1 MHLLCQVYYE
11 IWIIQSK
18 SGNLAT
24 MNRLQRIQNK
34 LKEQLTIVATN
45 PENFEEKW
53 RFTSSRIQLFSFVV
67 ILFMVSGILFTLLIS
82 TGIFSG
88 FTSKDDASIEREQLE
103 IQHKKIQLL
112 TNKIEAQERYI
123 QNISQIV
130 SGNILLDTVTSD
142 VPEMQKIILPKLDSK
157 ATKSEKELARKV
169 KS

>member
-1 MHLLCQVYYE
+1 
-11 IWIIQSK
+11 
-18 SGNLAT
+18 
-24 MNRLQRIQNK
+24 MNRLQNILNT

-53 RFTSSRIQLFSFVV
+53 RFTSSRIQLFSFGIVTF
-67 ILFMVSGILFTLLIS
+67 IASGILFTFIIS

-88 FTSKDDASIEREQLE
+88 FTSKDDASIERKQLE
-103 IQHKKIQLL
+103 IQHQKIQVL

-130 SGNILLDTVTSD
+130 SGNIPFDTITSD

-169 KS
+169 KSK

>member
-1 MHLLCQVYYE
+1 
-11 IWIIQSK
+11 
-18 SGNLAT
+18 
-24 MNRLQRIQNK
+24 MNRLQNILNT

-53 RFTSSRIQLFSFVV
+53 RFTSSRIQLFSFGIVTF
-67 ILFMVSGILFTLLIS
+67 IASGILFTLIIS

-103 IQHKKIQLL
+103 IQHQKIQVL

-130 SGNILLDTVTSD
+130 SGNIPFDTITSD

-169 KS
+169 KSK

>member
-1 MHLLCQVYYE
+1 
-11 IWIIQSK
+11 
-18 SGNLAT
+18 
-24 MNRLQRIQNK
+24 MNRLQNILNT

-53 RFTSSRIQLFSFVV
+53 RFTSSRIQLFSFGIVTF
-67 ILFMVSGILFTLLIS
+67 IASGILFTFIIS

-103 IQHKKIQLL
+103 IQHQKIQVL

-130 SGNILLDTVTSD
+130 SGNIPVDTITSD
-142 VPEMQKIILPKLDSK
+142 IPEMQKIILPKLDSK

-169 KS
+169 KSK